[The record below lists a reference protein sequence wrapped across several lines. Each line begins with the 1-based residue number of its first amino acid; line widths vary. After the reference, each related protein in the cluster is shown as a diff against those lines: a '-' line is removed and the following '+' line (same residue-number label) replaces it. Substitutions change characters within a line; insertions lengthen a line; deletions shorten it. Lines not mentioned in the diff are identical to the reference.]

1 MKKWILLIGL
11 LTYSSV
17 GWTEDDNTRIMKCVT
32 ESPPLG
38 KVLLGIFKFEPFELT
53 YSGKLL
59 TKRERGVWKD
69 MCKQEYD
76 RLGCD
81 VVGYTV
87 IEKYKM
93 SEYVYDFR
101 PTYFNPRYFIRVL
114 IDDSVFSRVLLI
126 VFTVEPSSYK
136 LINISSSC
144 SSQGRFLR

>member
-38 KVLLGIFKFEPFELT
+38 KVLLGIFKIEPFELT
-53 YSGKLL
+53 YSEKLL

-101 PTYFNPRYFIRVL
+101 FNML
-114 IDDSVFSRVLLI
+114 TVFERTKEGSSLLLSEWYQCERLDEI
-126 VFTVEPSSYK
+126 Y
-136 LINISSSC
+136 
-144 SSQGRFLR
+144 

>member
-1 MKKWILLIGL
+1 VKKWILLIGL

-38 KVLLGIFKFEPFELT
+38 KVLLGIFKIEPFELT
-53 YSGKLL
+53 YSEKLL

-101 PTYFNPRYFIRVL
+101 FNML
-114 IDDSVFSRVLLI
+114 TVFERTKEGSSLLLSEWYQCERLDEI
-126 VFTVEPSSYK
+126 Y
-136 LINISSSC
+136 
-144 SSQGRFLR
+144 